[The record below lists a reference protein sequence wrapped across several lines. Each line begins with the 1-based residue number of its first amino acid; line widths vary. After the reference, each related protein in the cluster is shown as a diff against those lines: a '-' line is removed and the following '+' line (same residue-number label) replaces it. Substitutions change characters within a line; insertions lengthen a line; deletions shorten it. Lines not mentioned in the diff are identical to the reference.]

1 MPIAPEAKSSKS
13 GRLHAQTP
21 ATATTPA
28 LAALAVSLDP
38 RLIKIAL
45 VGLTTCGL
53 GWVWQAMYL
62 YYERFKQRRL
72 PASGERRR

>member
-1 MPIAPEAKSSKS
+1 MPKRP
-13 GRLHAQTP
+13 RQR
-21 ATATTPA
+21 
-28 LAALAVSLDP
+28 SLP
-38 RLIKIAL
+38 LWLRWLVLWILRLIKIAL

-53 GWVWQAMYL
+53 GWVWLAMYL

>member
-1 MPIAPEAKSSKS
+1 MPRRPPQ
-13 GRLHAQTP
+13 RPL
-21 ATATTPA
+21 
-28 LAALAVSLDP
+28 LLWLRWLVLWSL

-53 GWVWQAMYL
+53 GWVWLAMYL

-72 PASGERRR
+72 PASGQQRR

>member
-1 MPIAPEAKSSKS
+1 MPQKANHPRVV
-13 GRLHAQTP
+13 GCMPRRPPQRPL
-21 ATATTPA
+21 
-28 LAALAVSLDP
+28 LLWLRWLVLWSL

-53 GWVWQAMYL
+53 AMFL

-72 PASGERRR
+72 PASKERRR